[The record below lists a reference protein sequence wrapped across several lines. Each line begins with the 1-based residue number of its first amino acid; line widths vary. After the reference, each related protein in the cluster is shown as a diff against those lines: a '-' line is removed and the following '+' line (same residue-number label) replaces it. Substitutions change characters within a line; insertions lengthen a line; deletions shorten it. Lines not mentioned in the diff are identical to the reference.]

1 MLNAN
6 ITTQRP
12 ERHSKQVAPVDLL
25 GHDPVLHPLT
35 PLDRL
40 QLAAQGLSDVHP
52 QDVTAIVAEVVAS
65 EAAAVGKMA
74 GQVEQMN
81 QLFLTQGSNFS
92 ASPAAVLSLLE
103 RMAAL
108 HRQRQSEFLK
118 SAELLHRLASPA
130 VRPSVNILSVSR
142 A

>member
-1 MLNAN
+1 
-6 ITTQRP
+6 
-12 ERHSKQVAPVDLL
+12 
-25 GHDPVLHPLT
+25 
-35 PLDRL
+35 
-40 QLAAQGLSDVHP
+40 
-52 QDVTAIVAEVVAS
+52 
-65 EAAAVGKMA
+65 
-74 GQVEQMN
+74 MN

-118 SAELLHRLASPA
+118 SAELLHRLASPP
-130 VRPSVNILSVSR
+130 VRPTVNVLSVSK